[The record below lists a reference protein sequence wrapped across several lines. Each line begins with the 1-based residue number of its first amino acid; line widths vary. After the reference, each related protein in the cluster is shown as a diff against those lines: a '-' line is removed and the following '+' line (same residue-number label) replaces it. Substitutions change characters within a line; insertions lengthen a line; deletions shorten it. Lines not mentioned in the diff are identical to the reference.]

1 MLLLHIKRDIKG
13 DIVVKR
19 LLFLLASITLLFVLA
34 ACGED
39 EAKKEEVESVESA
52 DKANKKEDEQAKEDE
67 VKKDEPAEKPKE
79 KNSNI
84 YFDGKVAQTE
94 KVKIE
99 IKETKVIPAG
109 EAGNEL
115 GEKPV
120 FAIWYEVTN
129 LSDEETDSTKAWINV
144 FEVIQDNPDN
154 LVNTLNTGQL
164 PDDAHLDTVLSKI
177 QKGETIESSV
187 SFELDESDIPV
198 TIIAVNG
205 MLGEEIDRHDFE
217 IK

>member
-1 MLLLHIKRDIKG
+1 MKKLLSI
-13 DIVVKR
+13 
-19 LLFLLASITLLFVLA
+19 FLLSLVLILA
-34 ACGED
+34 ACSSDGDGAEP
-39 EAKKEEVESVESA
+39 KKEETP
-52 DKANKKEDEQAKEDE
+52 KQDE
-67 VKKDEPAEKPKE
+67 VKKDEPVEKPKE
-79 KNSNI
+79 TNSTI
-84 YFDGKVAQTE
+84 FFDGKVAQTE

-164 PDDAHLDTVLSKI
+164 PDVAHSDTLLSKI
-177 QKGETIESSV
+177 QKGETIESSI

>member
-1 MLLLHIKRDIKG
+1 MFLVHIKG
-13 DIVVKR
+13 DVVVKK
-19 LLFLLASITLLFVLA
+19 LLFLLASITLIIALA

-39 EAKKEEVESVESA
+39 ESKKKEIESAASA
-52 DKANKKEDEQAKEDE
+52 DKDDKKDDDKAKEDE
-67 VKKDEPAEKPKE
+67 VKKDDSTDKPKG
-79 KNSNI
+79 KNNNI
-84 YFDGKVAQTE
+84 FFDGNVAQTE

-99 IKETKVIPAG
+99 IKETKVIPVG
-109 EAGNEL
+109 EEGNEY
-115 GEKPV
+115 GVKPV

-144 FEVIQDNPDN
+144 FEVIQDNPKN

-164 PDDAHLDTVLSKI
+164 PDDAHSDTLLTKI

-205 MLGEEIDRHDFE
+205 MLGEEIDRHDFV

>member
-1 MLLLHIKRDIKG
+1 MKKLLIALM
-13 DIVVKR
+13 
-19 LLFLLASITLLFVLA
+19 SITLLFALA
-34 ACGED
+34 ACGDGEK
-39 EAKKEEVESVESA
+39 KKEEGLVAGSDETDHK
-52 DKANKKEDEQAKEDE
+52 DKETP
-67 VKKDEPAEKPKE
+67 KKDEGKKE
-79 KNSNI
+79 ESDKKTKENDSNI
-84 YFDGKVAQTE
+84 FFDGKVAQTE

-99 IKETKVIPAG
+99 IKETKVIPSG
-109 EAGNEL
+109 ETGNEF

-154 LVNTLNTGQL
+154 LVNTLNTGQI
-164 PDDAHLDTVLSKI
+164 PDEAHSSTVLSKI
-177 QKGETIESSV
+177 KKGETIDSSV

>member
-1 MLLLHIKRDIKG
+1 MKKLLIALM
-13 DIVVKR
+13 
-19 LLFLLASITLLFVLA
+19 SITLLFALA
-34 ACGED
+34 ACGDGEK
-39 EAKKEEVESVESA
+39 KKEEGLVAGS
-52 DKANKKEDEQAKEDE
+52 DKTNHKDKETP
-67 VKKDEPAEKPKE
+67 KKDEGKKE
-79 KNSNI
+79 ESDKKTKENDSNI
-84 YFDGKVAQTE
+84 FFDGKVAQTE

-99 IKETKVIPAG
+99 IKETKVIPSG
-109 EAGNEL
+109 ETGNEF

-154 LVNTLNTGQL
+154 LVNTLNTGQI
-164 PDDAHLDTVLSKI
+164 PDEAHSSTVLSKI
-177 QKGETIESSV
+177 KKGETIDSSV

>member
-1 MLLLHIKRDIKG
+1 MKKLLIALM
-13 DIVVKR
+13 
-19 LLFLLASITLLFVLA
+19 SITLLFALA
-34 ACGED
+34 ACGGGEK
-39 EAKKEEVESVESA
+39 KKEEGLVAGS
-52 DKANKKEDEQAKEDE
+52 DKTDNKDKETP
-67 VKKDEPAEKPKE
+67 KKDEGKKE
-79 KNSNI
+79 ESGKKTKENDSNI
-84 YFDGKVAQTE
+84 FFDGKVAQTE

-99 IKETKVIPAG
+99 IKETKVIPSG
-109 EAGNEL
+109 ETGNEF

-154 LVNTLNTGQL
+154 LVNTLNTGQI
-164 PDDAHLDTVLSKI
+164 PDEAHSSTVLSKI
-177 QKGETIESSV
+177 KKGETIDSSV

>member
-1 MLLLHIKRDIKG
+1 M
-13 DIVVKR
+13 KR
-19 LLFLLASITLLFVLA
+19 LLIALMSITLLFALA
-34 ACGED
+34 ACGD
-39 EAKKEEVESVESA
+39 GKKKEEELVAGA
-52 DKANKKEDEQAKEDE
+52 DKADNKDKETPKKDE
-67 VKKDEPAEKPKE
+67 VKKEESGKKPKE
-79 KNSNI
+79 NDSNI
-84 YFDGKVAQTE
+84 FFDGKVAQTE

-99 IKETKVIPAG
+99 IKETKVIPSG
-109 EAGNEL
+109 ETGNEF

-144 FEVIQDNPDN
+144 FEVIQDNPNN
-154 LVNTLNTGQL
+154 LVNTLNTGQI
-164 PDDAHLDTVLSKI
+164 PDDAHSSTVLSKI
-177 QKGETIESSV
+177 KKGETIDSSV

>member
-1 MLLLHIKRDIKG
+1 MLMVHIKG
-13 DIVVKR
+13 DIVVKK

-39 EAKKEEVESVESA
+39 ETKKEEVGSVESA
-52 DKANKKEDEQAKEDE
+52 DKADKKDDEKAKEDE

-94 KVKIE
+94 KIKIE

-109 EAGNEL
+109 DEGNEL
-115 GEKPV
+115 GEKAV

-164 PDDAHLDTVLSKI
+164 PDDAHSDTFFSKI

-205 MLGEEIDRHDFE
+205 MLGEEIDRYDFE